1 MCNVQSVLLFV
12 KSCTL
17 RRKSFTLCLFISVF
31 RLLVCLFYYARFAC
45 EQSYEYAFFFIKSH
59 PPMNQKEL
67 LDFSYSLSYLTNE
80 QLEIKLS
87 EFFPRVL
94 DSLDSPSTIRDAT
107 EIIQYIKGRFRQGE
121 VHLECTDE
129 I

>member
-1 MCNVQSVLLFV
+1 MQDLHVNNHMDTFCFSL
-12 KSCTL
+12 K
-17 RRKSFTLCLFISVF
+17 K
-31 RLLVCLFYYARFAC
+31 
-45 EQSYEYAFFFIKSH
+45 H
-59 PPMNQKEL
+59 PPMNLKEL
-67 LDFSYSLSYLTNE
+67 QDFSYSLSYLTNE
-80 QLEIKLS
+80 QLETKLS

-107 EIIQYIKGRFRQGE
+107 EIIQYIKGRFRQSE

>member
-1 MCNVQSVLLFV
+1 MCNVQSALLFV

-17 RRKSFTLCLFISVF
+17 RRKSLNPLSIYFCISF
-31 RLLVCLFYYARFAC
+31 VCLFYYVRFAC
-45 EQSYEYAFFFIKSH
+45 EQSYEYALFFINIH
-59 PPMNQKEL
+59 PLMNQKEL
-67 LDFSYSLSYLTNE
+67 QDFSYSLSYLTNE
-80 QLEIKLS
+80 QLETKLS

-107 EIIQYIKGRFRQGE
+107 EIIQYIKGRFRQSE
-121 VHLECTDE
+121 VHLECTDQ

>member
-17 RRKSFTLCLFISVF
+17 RRMSLNPLSIYLCISFV
-31 RLLVCLFYYARFAC
+31 RLFYYVRFTC
-45 EQSYEYAFFFIKSH
+45 EQTNENALNFIKNT

-67 LDFSYSLSYLTNE
+67 QDFSYSLSYLTNE
-80 QLEIKLS
+80 QLETKLS

-107 EIIQYIKGRFRQGE
+107 EIIQYIKGRFRQSE
-121 VHLECTDE
+121 VHLECTDQ